1 MRYDEFN
8 PAHWYNIYRG
18 KGRRNI
24 PVTDIL
30 GNLWYS
36 ITEIR

>member
-8 PAHWYNIYRG
+8 PAHWYNIHRG
-18 KGRRNI
+18 KGWRNI
-24 PVTDIL
+24 PVAGIL
-30 GNLWYS
+30 GNLWNG